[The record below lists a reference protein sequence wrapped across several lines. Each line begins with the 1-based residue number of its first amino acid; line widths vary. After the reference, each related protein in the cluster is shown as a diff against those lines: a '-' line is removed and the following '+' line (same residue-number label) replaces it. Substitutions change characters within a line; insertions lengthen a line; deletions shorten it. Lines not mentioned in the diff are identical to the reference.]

1 MSLMYT
7 REQSAMIELVRKM
20 MEKEVK
26 PHVPEADKTGTCPRQ
41 LYRPAFQMGLHM
53 AEIPKEFGGVGLSY
67 ETAAMIFEEVARV
80 DAGYAL
86 GLVCTFVAL
95 RNVILAGTK
104 EQAAY
109 FANRIKEGGF
119 ACFALTEAGAGSDPA
134 SMRATAEYD
143 PKTDEYII
151 NAQKTFITNG
161 AWADAYV
168 VFARTDTAAKSRGIS
183 AFLVD
188 RDAPGKI
195 VIGREED
202 KMGLRLSNTVDV
214 AFRGV
219 RVPSDRRIGK
229 EGEGFKLAM
238 RALNLSRPFL
248 AALTVGIMQRALD
261 ESVRYAV
268 NRRQFGAPIIDFQM
282 IQQILAD
289 MAIRLESSRCLVN
302 NTMRMMDA
310 GLDVQKDGAITKTFV
325 TDAGQQVVSDAVQ
338 IFGGYGYNRDYP
350 VEKLMR
356 DMKAFQI
363 MEGANQIQ
371 RITIASCL
379 KQEYGKGGKKR

>member
-7 REQSAMIELVRKM
+7 KEQTAMINLVRKM

-26 PHVPEADKTGTCPRQ
+26 PYVLEADKAGTCPQ
-41 LYRPAFQMGLHM
+41 ELYQYAFQMGLHM
-53 AEIPKEFGGVGLSY
+53 AEIPKEFGGVGLNY
-67 ETAAMIFEEVARV
+67 ETGAMIFEEVAKV

-86 GLVCTFVAL
+86 SLVCTFVAL

-104 EQAAY
+104 EQAAH
-109 FANRIKEGGF
+109 FAERIKKGGF

-134 SMRATAEYD
+134 SMRAVADYD
-143 PKTDEYII
+143 PETDEYIL

-161 AWADAYV
+161 AWADVYV
-168 VFARTDTAAKSRGIS
+168 VFARTDKEAGSKGIS
-183 AFLVD
+183 AFIVD
-188 RDAPGKI
+188 REAPGKI

-214 AFRGV
+214 AFRNV
-219 RVPSDRRIGK
+219 RVPSGRRIGK
-229 EGEGFKLAM
+229 EGDGFKLAM

-261 ESVRYAV
+261 ESVEYAMS
-268 NRRQFGAPIIDFQM
+268 RRQFGQPIMEFQM
-282 IQQILAD
+282 IQQMLAD

-310 GLDVQKDGAITKTFV
+310 GLDVKKDGAITKTYV
-325 TDAGQQVVSDAVQ
+325 TDAGQQVVADAVQ

-379 KQEYGKGGKKR
+379 KQEYGKGGKQK

>member
-7 REQSAMIELVRKM
+7 REQSAMIQLVQKM
-20 MEKEVK
+20 MENEVK
-26 PHVPEADKTGTCPRQ
+26 PYVPEADKTGKCPRE
-41 LYRPAFQMGLHM
+41 LYRYAFQMGLHM
-53 AEIPKEFGGVGLSY
+53 AEIPKEYGGVGLSY
-67 ETAAMIFEEVARV
+67 ESAAVIFEEVAKV

-109 FANRIKEGGF
+109 FAERIKEGGF

-134 SMRATAEYD
+134 AMRATAEYD
-143 PKTDEYII
+143 PETNEYIL

-161 AWADAYV
+161 AWADIYV
-168 VFARTDTAAKSRGIS
+168 VFARTDTAAGSRGIS
-183 AFLVD
+183 AFLVE
-188 RDAPGKI
+188 REAPGKI

-214 AFRGV
+214 TFRNV
-219 RVPSDRRIGK
+219 RVPADRRIGK
-229 EGEGFKLAM
+229 EGDGFKLAM

-248 AALTVGIMQRALD
+248 AVLAVGIMQRALD
-261 ESVRYAV
+261 ESMRYAM
-268 NRRQFGAPIIDFQM
+268 NRSQFDHPIIDFQM
-282 IQQILAD
+282 VQQMLAD
-289 MAIRLESSRCLVN
+289 MAIRLETSRCLVN

-310 GLDVQKDGAITKTFV
+310 GVDVQKDGAITKTFV
-325 TDAGQQVVSDAVQ
+325 TDAGQKVVADAVQ

-363 MEGANQIQ
+363 TEGTNQIQ
-371 RITIASCL
+371 RMTIASCL
-379 KQEYGKGGKKR
+379 KQEYGKGGKRR